1 MDFSICSK
9 TERFLRIEVVNFH
22 EIDSRRVFLLASFD
36 KVDVLYILL
45 YHEQYPD
52 TTMYKVETH
61 ILNIDRPELPPKRD
75 GARRVLLFSDL
86 HIGVF
91 PRLSEMLNKRF
102 LGAFNHF
109 FRRRNRLRSENIER
123 LAKLLPQINP
133 DVTICAGDLGSVAL
147 EEEFKL
153 AESMLR
159 PFACDS
165 FFFVPGN
172 HDAYVR
178 AALTPLAEVS
188 YRLNGGRF
196 KLDELPISLNCK
208 DLQLILINAARPVA
222 YHLSCGVIDKTTQE
236 KIAAMAEGQG
246 TLAVCHFPAI
256 DKDGS
261 LVGWR
266 HGLRG
271 ASFMRDMLENG
282 KFDAILSGHTHKS
295 YVATLPN
302 GRPQVCSGS
311 LTLHGTFA
319 VCDVLTNT

>member
-1 MDFSICSK
+1 MDFLICSK
-9 TERFLRIEVVNFH
+9 TERFFGIVVVNFH
-22 EIDSRRVFLLASFD
+22 EIDSQRVFLLASFD
-36 KVDVLYILL
+36 KEDVLYILL
-45 YHEQYPD
+45 YQGQYSD
-52 TTMYKVETH
+52 TKMHKFETH

-75 GARRVLLFSDL
+75 GAKCVLLFSDL

-109 FRRRNRLRSENIER
+109 FRRRNRLRSDNIER
-123 LAKLLPQINP
+123 LAKLLPQVKP

-147 EEEFKL
+147 EEEFAL
-153 AESMLR
+153 AESMLK
-159 PFACDS
+159 PFMGDS

-172 HDAYVR
+172 HDAYVK
-178 AALTPLAEVS
+178 AAMTPLADVF

-208 DLQLILINAARPVA
+208 DLQLILISGARPMA
-222 YHLSCGVIDKTTQE
+222 YHLSCGVIDKPMQE
-236 KIAAMAEGQG
+236 KIAAMAGVQG

-256 DKDGS
+256 DSDGT

-271 ASFMRDMLENG
+271 ASFMREMLENG
-282 KFDAILSGHTHKS
+282 KFDAILSGHTHKP
-295 YVATLPN
+295 YVAALPN

-311 LTLHGTFA
+311 LTLHGSFA
-319 VCDVLTNT
+319 ICDILMNT